1 MRPGRVRSFGL
12 ELARGPGGAYR
23 GGERLCGRVLLEVA
37 AQLRVRALE
46 VAVHGRAATHWLEG
60 RSVGV
65 NAVSSEYAAAETYLR
80 RRQVLFRGG
89 AGAGLSSL
97 WPGGRMRLRA
107 RGSSRRWFVPLATM
121 LFDKVKVFAIHLD
134 GASAGAEPVFCGG
147 QAVAGRVLLE
157 LTGPARVG
165 TLKLRARG
173 RAHVHWTESRSAGSS
188 TAYTQSYSERVDVV
202 SHRATLLA
210 PDTGETTTLSPG
222 RHEFPFCFQLP
233 PTLVTSFEGKHGS
246 VRYCIKAT
254 LHRPWVPAR
263 RARKVFTVIEPVDIN
278 TPALLA
284 PQAGAREKVARSW
297 YSNRGLVSLSAK
309 IDRKGYTPGEVIPV
323 FAEIDNSSTRPVLPR
338 AAVVQ
343 TQTFMARGA
352 RKQKRTVVASLSGEP
367 VGPGRRVLWQGRAL
381 RIPPVGPSILD
392 CRVLHVDYALKVCVD
407 IPGTSKL
414 LLELPLVIG
423 TIPLHP
429 FGSRSSSVGSHAG
442 FLLDWGLGALPEP
455 PEAPPEYSEV
465 VADEELAAAEQ
476 SPFPVLRDH
485 HVNLEGPFFAYIQE
499 FRYRPPPL
507 YSEGRMITLKDK
519 VAQMLPAT
527 VDTGSGWVKEDRPD
541 CPEVGETKSRNR
553 TGLFQC
559 HTG

>member
-1 MRPGRVRSFGL
+1 
-12 ELARGPGGAYR
+12 
-23 GGERLCGRVLLEVA
+23 
-37 AQLRVRALE
+37 
-46 VAVHGRAATHWLEG
+46 
-60 RSVGV
+60 
-65 NAVSSEYAAAETYLR
+65 
-80 RRQVLFRGG
+80 
-89 AGAGLSSL
+89 
-97 WPGGRMRLRA
+97 
-107 RGSSRRWFVPLATM
+107 M
-121 LFDKVKVFAIHLD
+121 LFDKVKVFAVQLD
-134 GASAGAEPVFCGG
+134 GASAGAEPVFSGG

-157 LTGPARVG
+157 LAGPARVG
-165 TLKLRARG
+165 ALKLRARG

-188 TAYTQSYSERVDVV
+188 TAYTQSYSERVEVV

-210 PDTGETTTLSPG
+210 PDTGETTTLPPG
-222 RHEFPFCFQLP
+222 RHEFPFSFQLP

-284 PQAGAREKVARSW
+284 PQAGALEKVARSW
-297 YSNRGLVSLSAK
+297 YSSRGLVSLSAK

-323 FAEIDNSSTRPVLPR
+323 FAEIDNGSTRPVLPR

-352 RKQKRTVVASLSGEP
+352 CKQKRAVVASLAGEP
-367 VGPGRRVLWQGRAL
+367 VGPGRRALWQGRAL
-381 RIPPVGPSILD
+381 RIPPVGPSILQ
-392 CRVLHVDYALKVCVD
+392 CRVLHVDYSLKVCVD

-429 FGSRSSSVGSHAG
+429 FGSRSSSVGSHAS
-442 FLLDWGLGALPEP
+442 FLLDWGLGALPER

-465 VADEELAAAEQ
+465 VADGEVAAAGQ
-476 SPFPVLRDH
+476 SPFPPLQDTDMS
-485 HVNLEGPFFAYIQE
+485 LEGPFLAYIQE

-507 YSEGRMITLKDK
+507 YSE
-519 VAQMLPAT
+519 
-527 VDTGSGWVKEDRPD
+527 EDPNPPSEAMRPR
-541 CPEVGETKSRNR
+541 CMT
-553 TGLFQC
+553 C
-559 HTG
+559 

>member
-1 MRPGRVRSFGL
+1 MRLGGVRSFAL

-23 GGERLCGRVLLEVA
+23 GGERLSGRVLLEA
-37 AQLRVRALE
+37 AAPLRVRALE
-46 VAVHGRAATHWLEG
+46 VAARGGAATHWLEG

-65 NAVSSEYAAAETYLR
+65 NAVSCDFAAAETYLR
-80 RRQVLFRGG
+80 RRQL
-89 AGAGLSSL
+89 LL
-97 WPGGRMRLRA
+97 
-107 RGSSRRWFVPLATM
+107 RGSPPGVM
-121 LFDKVKVFAIHLD
+121 LFDKVKAFVVQLD
-134 GASAGAEPVFCGG
+134 GASAGTEPVFSGG
-147 QAVAGRVLLE
+147 QSVAGRVLLE
-157 LTGPARVG
+157 LAGPARVG
-165 TLKLRARG
+165 ALKLRARG

-188 TAYTQSYSERVDVV
+188 TAYTQSYSERVEVL

-210 PDTGETTTLSPG
+210 PDTGETTTLPPG
-222 RHEFPFCFQLP
+222 RHEFPFSFQLP

-323 FAEIDNSSTRPVLPR
+323 FAEIDNGSTRAVLPR

-352 RKQKRTVVASLSGEP
+352 RKQKRAVVASFSGEP
-367 VGPGRRVLWQGRAL
+367 VGPGRRALWQGRAL
-381 RIPPVGPSILD
+381 RIPPVGPSILH
-392 CRVLHVDYALKVCVD
+392 CRVLHVDYSLKVCVD

-429 FGSRSSSVGSHAG
+429 FGSRSSSVGSHAS
-442 FLLDWGLGALPEP
+442 FLLDWGLGALPEQ

-465 VADEELAAAEQ
+465 VADEVAAGGR
-476 SPFPVLRDH
+476 SPLPLPQAPDVS
-485 HVNLEGPFFAYIQE
+485 LEGPFLAYVRE

-507 YSEGRMITLKDK
+507 YSEEDPNPPPR
-519 VAQMLPAT
+519 AT
-527 VDTGSGWVKEDRPD
+527 RPR
-541 CPEVGETKSRNR
+541 CMT
-553 TGLFQC
+553 C
-559 HTG
+559 